1 MTQSTFLH
9 FGHLGGEQVI
19 AVLALAFRHDFALPR
34 LVDDVHI
41 DPIEVRLEPNFLVVF
56 AILPHDLGRR
66 ERVVERVPSRG
77 VVERG
82 RRGMG
87 RREGVVAR
95 VRRVGSS
102 RGGRGERSWRAVVE
116 SRPREWSSSG
126 HRWPQQRCGLQDEH
140 TVGVFDIVKL
150 SREHFWLENLIQLLS
165 HRQAVTDCGSSF
177 LAAQIE
183 TGDLKLVTG
192 IYR

>member
-1 MTQSTFLH
+1 MMLSPDLSTLFTSTRSKCDSSRTFSPCLRSCH
-9 FGHLGGEQVI
+9 TTG
-19 AVLALAFRHDFALPR
+19 
-34 LVDDVHI
+34 
-41 DPIEVRLEPNFLVVF
+41 VV
-56 AILPHDLGRR
+56 
-66 ERVVERVPSRG
+66 ERGVVERVPSRG

-116 SRPREWSSSG
+116 SRRREWSSSG

-140 TVGVFDIVKL
+140 TVGVLDIVKL

-165 HRQAVTDCGSSF
+165 HRQALTECGSSF

-183 TGDLKLVTG
+183 TGDLKLLG
-192 IYR
+192 SIDRLEGGGG